1 MTTID
6 QAARRAAER
15 VADKLLPEKFKEEM
29 SQIVSNIIAAEFAP
43 LQERLVEAERLLDD
57 ARAEI
62 TEESHSPKCAVR
74 RRTAMANAGS
84 NLFCCC
90 GISQMLADIDNFL
103 AAKEN
108 GNG

>member
-1 MTTID
+1 MNID
-6 QAARRAAER
+6 QAARRAAEAIIYD
-15 VADKLLPEKFKEEM
+15 VMENPKPGNVENAHT
-29 SQIVSNIIAAEFAP
+29 VIAAEFAP
-43 LQERLVEAERLLDD
+43 VRDRLAEAERLLDD

>member
-1 MTTID
+1 MNQVN

-15 VADKLLPEKFKEEM
+15 VADKLLPAKFKEEM

-43 LQERLVEAERLLDD
+43 LQERIIEALTPS
-57 ARAEI
+57 AETKAAYI
-62 TEESHSPKCAVR
+62 GEFQFDEESDDGRGTAT
-74 RRTAMANAGS
+74 RTVPWTTVKAIMSAIRERAG
-84 NLFCCC
+84 
-90 GISQMLADIDNFL
+90 L